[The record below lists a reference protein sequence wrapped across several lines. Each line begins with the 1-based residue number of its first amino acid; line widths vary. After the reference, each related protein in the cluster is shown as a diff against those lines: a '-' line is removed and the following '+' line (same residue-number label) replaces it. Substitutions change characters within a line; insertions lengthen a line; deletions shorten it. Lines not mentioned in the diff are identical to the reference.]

1 MRYQIRT
8 DFPRPDP
15 QLVARVAATH
25 VGVTGVHAGP
35 RQVMD
40 AGIKPL
46 RSDWR
51 ICGPAFTVRP
61 EHTDDLLMGE
71 LAGKYAR
78 PGDVIVVDAAGRAD
92 RACWG
97 MGMSMAAR
105 EAGCA
110 GVVLDGYC
118 MNGALLTRERVQL
131 PVFGRGFVASAGGA
145 ERPGWLNVPVVCGG
159 VIVRPGDIVLGDC
172 DGVVVLPVELA
183 AEVVAASSGYQAQA
197 SAQNAAAVPY
207 YVRRGSEAKARQL
220 KDIEWL

>member
-8 DFPRPDP
+8 DFLRPDRG
-15 QLVARVAATH
+15 LVERASATH

-40 AGIKPL
+40 AAIKPL
-46 RSDWR
+46 DPTWR

-61 EHTDDLLMGE
+61 EYTDDLLMGE
-71 LAGKYAR
+71 IAGKYAQA
-78 PGDVIVVDAAGRAD
+78 GDVVVVDAGGRAD

-97 MGMSMAAR
+97 MGMSTAVR
-105 EAGCA
+105 VAGCA

-131 PVFGRGFVASAGGA
+131 PVFARGLVASAGGA
-145 ERPGWLNVPVVCGG
+145 ERAGWLNVPVICGG

-172 DGVVVLPVELA
+172 DGVVVLPVEQAAAILA
-183 AEVVAASSGYQAQA
+183 QSQRYQAQA
-197 SAQNAAAVPY
+197 SAPQAALEPY
-207 YVRRGSEAKARQL
+207 YERRRSEAKLRAIP
-220 KDIEWL
+220 DIEWL

>member
-8 DFPRPDP
+8 DFLRPDP

-35 RQVMD
+35 RQVAD

-46 RSDWR
+46 RPDWR

-78 PGDVIVVDAAGRAD
+78 PGDVIVVDAGGRAD

-97 MGMSMAAR
+97 MGMSSAAR
-105 EAGCA
+105 AAGCA

-118 MNGALLTRERVQL
+118 MNGALLTREREQL
-131 PVFGRGFVASAGGA
+131 PIFGRGFVASAGGA
-145 ERPGWLNVPVVCGG
+145 ERAGWLNVPVVCGG
-159 VIVRPGDIVLGDC
+159 VIVRPGDIVFGDC
-172 DGVVVLPVELA
+172 DGVVVLPLERA
-183 AEVVAASSGYQAQA
+183 AEIIAASGGYQAQA
-197 SAQNAAAVPY
+197 SADNAAAVPY
-207 YVRRGSEAKARQL
+207 YYRRRSEAKARAL
-220 KDIEWL
+220 EDVEWL

>member
-8 DFPRPDP
+8 DFVRPDP
-15 QLVARVAATH
+15 ALTERVARTH

-40 AGIKPL
+40 VGIKPL
-46 RSDWR
+46 EPTWR

-71 LAGKYAR
+71 LAGKYAQ

-105 EAGCA
+105 ERGCA

-118 MNGALLTRERVQL
+118 MNGALLTRERIQL
-131 PVFGRGFVASAGGA
+131 PVFGRGLVASANGA
-145 ERPGWLNVPVVCGG
+145 ERAGWLNVTVVCGG

-172 DGVVVLPVELA
+172 DGVVVLPLEQA
-183 AEVVAASSGYQAQA
+183 ARILERSQGYQSQA
-197 SAQNAAAVPY
+197 SADNAAKVPY
-207 YVRRGSEAKARQL
+207 YERRRSEEKLRAIP
-220 KDIEWL
+220 DIEWL

>member
-8 DFPRPDP
+8 DFPRPERE
-15 QLVARVAATH
+15 LVARAAATH

-40 AGIKPL
+40 VGIKPL
-46 RSDWR
+46 DPAWR

-61 EHTDDLLMGE
+61 EYTEDLLMGE

-78 PGDVIVVDAAGRAD
+78 AGDVVVVDAGGRVD

-105 EAGCA
+105 AAGCA
-110 GVVLDGYC
+110 GIVLDGYC

-131 PVFGRGFVASAGGA
+131 PVFARGLVASAAGA
-145 ERPGWLNVPVVCGG
+145 ERAGWLNVPVICGG

-172 DGVVVLPVELA
+172 DGVVVLPVDQAGAILERSL
-183 AEVVAASSGYQAQA
+183 GYQAQA
-197 SAQNAAAVPY
+197 SAPEAAAAPY
-207 YVRRGSEAKARQL
+207 YERRHSEAKLRAL
-220 KDIEWL
+220 TDIEWL